1 MKEILKTLCAPVGVS
16 GDEMSLSKMIYNEV
30 APYCESV
37 EIDKAG
43 NVICTKK
50 GKTAPKSKIML
61 AAHLDEV
68 GFIITNITEGGLLKF
83 ACVGGIDPRIL
94 PAKKVVINSKEQVY
108 GVIGLV
114 PSHLLSGE
122 SKTAVLGAESLY
134 IDIGAESKKE
144 AQALVS
150 LGDMGTLCGDFC
162 EFGENR
168 ILARAL
174 DDRAGCAV
182 LISLLKGEVACDITV
197 CFTVQEEVG
206 CRGALMV
213 TEKVRPEIA
222 IVLDSTTACDIAGVS
237 DENSVCNL
245 SLGGVVSFMD
255 KGCIYDRELY
265 KIIMQTAKEK
275 SIPAQSKRAV
285 AGANDS
291 ASIHKSCG
299 GVRTAAISLPCRYL
313 HTPGCVINY
322 ADLEATKAL
331 VSAVLEPFSKL

>member
-1 MKEILKTLCAPVGVS
+1 MKEILKRLCAPVCVS
-16 GDEMSLSKMIYNEV
+16 GDEMSISKMIYDEV
-30 APYCESV
+30 LPYCETV

-50 GKTAPKSKIML
+50 GKIAPKSKIML

-83 ACVGGIDPRIL
+83 ASVGGIDARIW
-94 PAKKVVINSKEQVY
+94 PAKKVVINSKEQIY
-108 GVIGLV
+108 GVVGLV
-114 PSHLLSGE
+114 PAHLLSGD
-122 SKTAVLGAESLY
+122 SKTAVLSDDALY

-144 AQALVS
+144 AEQLVS

-182 LISLLKGEVACDITV
+182 LVSLLKSDVPCDITV

-206 CRGALMV
+206 CRGAQMV
-213 TEKVRPEIA
+213 SEKVKPEIA
-222 IVLDSTTACDIAGVS
+222 IVLDSTTACDLAGVS
-237 DENSVCNL
+237 DEKSVCNL

-255 KGCIYDRELY
+255 RGCIYDRELY
-265 KIIMQTAKEK
+265 KIIIETAKEK
-275 SIPAQSKRAV
+275 EIPAQSKRAV

-291 ASIHKSCG
+291 SAIHKLCG

-322 ADLEATKAL
+322 TDLEATRNL
-331 VSAVLEPFSKL
+331 VAAILEPFSKL